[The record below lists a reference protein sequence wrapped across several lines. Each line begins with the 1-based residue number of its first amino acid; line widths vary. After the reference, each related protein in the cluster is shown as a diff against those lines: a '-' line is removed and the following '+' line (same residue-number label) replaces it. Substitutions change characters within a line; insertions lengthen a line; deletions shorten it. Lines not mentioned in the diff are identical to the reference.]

1 MKKTNKMIL
10 AIMIL
15 AILLL
20 GVGYASIQNITLNI
34 TGTATAEPSQYNSE
48 AVFLEEPIVSDEN
61 YITAVIIDETTAQI
75 NVSGL
80 TEKGQNVSAIYT
92 VQNTSEDSAVDLSAS
107 ATNDNVEYFSVSS
120 ELEKTTLDVGETT
133 SLTITAELIE
143 TPTENVN
150 STIEV
155 QLTST
160 PVETEG
166 DISQDS
172 TQNPEENT
180 ITIGDITNN
189 NIGEY
194 IDLGNNIVGT
204 ESTSDDWRI
213 LYKEDDKVYAILA
226 DYLPNSTNYATN
238 AGLETIGEFAI
249 LLGNS
254 EEIISNLTN
263 NLLWSDLANG
273 INGVTVTGS
282 PTADLLM
289 NSYNTKNGTN
299 LVYTDYPELD
309 NSTVD
314 YDLYVPHTTI
324 YQDCYGYFS
333 TTQDLKSYIKGVIT
347 VYHSGTFSSANYMS
361 GNFSIRPV
369 VEIPSNVVCNYA
381 NGVWVID

>member
-213 LYKEDDKVYAILA
+213 LYKEDNKVYAILA